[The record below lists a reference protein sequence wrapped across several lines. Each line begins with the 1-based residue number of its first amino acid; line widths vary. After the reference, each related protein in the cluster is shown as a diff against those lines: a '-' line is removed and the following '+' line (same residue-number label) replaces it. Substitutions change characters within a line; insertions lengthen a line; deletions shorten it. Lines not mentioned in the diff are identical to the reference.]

1 MQLTYRSV
9 NYAYTAAQL
18 EASHP
23 SSRKSS
29 EPLTYRGAK
38 VNSATP
44 TITRSTDFPLKY
56 RGVAYGS

>member
-18 EASHP
+18 EASRQANLE
-23 SSRKSS
+23 SMD
-29 EPLTYRGAK
+29 LTYRGAK
-38 VNSATP
+38 INPETPSAT
-44 TITRSTDFPLKY
+44 RSPGFPLKY